1 MARYS
6 AGGGM
11 LFSKVKTRCRI
22 HREAILF
29 NGAIVA
35 IRRLFTR
42 LAAHGGDTG
51 STGVTRMAIY
61 LLHSLRLLDLPFLK
75 FLGSRRQSLPG

>member
-6 AGGGM
+6 VGGM
-11 LFSKVKTRCRI
+11 LFSKVKTKCRI

-29 NGAIVA
+29 NRAIGAIH
-35 IRRLFTR
+35 RSFTR
-42 LAAHGGDTG
+42 LVAHGGDTG

-61 LLHSLRLLDLPFLK
+61 LLHSLRLLEVPFLR
-75 FLGSRRQSLPG
+75 FLGSRRRSLPG